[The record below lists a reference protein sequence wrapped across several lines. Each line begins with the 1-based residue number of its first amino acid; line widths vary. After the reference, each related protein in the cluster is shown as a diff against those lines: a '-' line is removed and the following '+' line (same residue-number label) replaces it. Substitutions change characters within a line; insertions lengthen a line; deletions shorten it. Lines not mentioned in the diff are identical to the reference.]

1 LRRLC
6 FNEKVKEF
14 AKRQLSSPKTL
25 GERLKA
31 YRKRNRLTLEQ
42 AEEETKIRLKYLAAL
57 EKGDY
62 SQLPEDVYTIGF
74 LSKYADFL
82 GAPKDELILLYRQER
97 RTAGDM
103 GSFSP
108 KIKLEEKKIYL
119 SPRTII
125 LGLVILFV
133 AALLG
138 YIFYSV
144 RNFTSP
150 PNLAISSPVADQ
162 VIRQDQVEVV
172 GKTDEGVT
180 VEINDQTILI
190 DEKGNFHETVKLQPG
205 LNNIEIRATNRLKK
219 ETVKVIK
226 ILAEF

>member
-1 LRRLC
+1 M
-6 FNEKVKEF
+6 KEF
-14 AKRQLSSPKTL
+14 AHRQLPSPKTL
-25 GERLKA
+25 GERLKV
-31 YRKRNRLTLEQ
+31 YRRRNRLTLEQ
-42 AEEETKIRLKYLAAL
+42 AEEETRVRLKYLVAL

-82 GAPKDELILLYRQER
+82 GAPKEELILLYRQER
-97 RTAGDM
+97 GTVGNVRPI
-103 GSFSP
+103 SP
-108 KIKLEEKKIYL
+108 KIHLKENKIYL
-119 SPRTII
+119 TPRTII
-125 LGLVILFV
+125 LGLAVLFV

-150 PNLAISSPVADQ
+150 PNLEISSPVADQ
-162 VIRQDQVEVV
+162 VIRQDSVEII

-180 VEINDQTILI
+180 LAINDQTIFI
-190 DEKGNFHETVKLQPG
+190 DDKGNFHESVKLQPG